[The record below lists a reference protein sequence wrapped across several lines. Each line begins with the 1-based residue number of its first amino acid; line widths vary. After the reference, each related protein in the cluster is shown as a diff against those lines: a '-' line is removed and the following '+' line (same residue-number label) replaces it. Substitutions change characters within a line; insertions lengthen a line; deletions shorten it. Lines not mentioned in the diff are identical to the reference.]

1 MLRIVIAA
9 VCCVGLVGCSGGES
23 TAPQASGNG
32 SAATP
37 TGSTADAAQHPA
49 AKSAHSFLSAAC
61 SGDVAT
67 ATSHLSPLATQQFKL
82 HGRTFSF
89 PPIKE
94 AKFEVNQVH
103 EAPGNEVAVQF
114 ALQLSTPSGEK
125 VETEISC
132 FMKLVDQAWRV
143 CGMAYDAG
151 PGQPP
156 VVFNYENL
164 APQQTGTPPQ
174 QMVQDSQPAAATP
187 QTASNPGGTQN
198 R

>member
-1 MLRIVIAA
+1 
-9 VCCVGLVGCSGGES
+9 
-23 TAPQASGNG
+23 
-32 SAATP
+32 
-37 TGSTADAAQHPA
+37 
-49 AKSAHSFLSAAC
+49 
-61 SGDVAT
+61 
-67 ATSHLSPLATQQFKL
+67 LSPLAIQQFKL

-89 PPIKE
+89 PPIDE
-94 AKFEVNQVH
+94 AKFQVNQVR

-114 ALQLSTPSGEK
+114 ALQLSTPNGEK

-164 APQQTGTPPQ
+164 GPKQTGTPPQ
-174 QMVQDSQPAAATP
+174 QIVQESQPRSSTP
-187 QTASNPGGTQN
+187 QTAQNPAETQT